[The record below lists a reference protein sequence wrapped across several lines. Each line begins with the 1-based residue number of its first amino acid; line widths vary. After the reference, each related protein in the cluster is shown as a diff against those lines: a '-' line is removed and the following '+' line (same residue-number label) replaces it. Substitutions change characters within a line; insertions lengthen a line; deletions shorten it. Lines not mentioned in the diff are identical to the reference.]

1 MPTTIRVAL
10 GERSYDIAIGRGT
23 LGEAGALVRDRLAAR
38 HAVVIVDSGVRQP
51 HGEIVSK
58 SLAASGIRSDVV
70 GVPAGEASKSVA
82 QAERLWNELVDLK
95 ADRKSIVVAVGGG
108 VIGDLAGFVA
118 ATFARGLS
126 FVQIPTTLLA
136 QVDSSVGGK
145 VGVNLPA
152 AKNIVGA
159 FWQPAGVL
167 IDLNTLA
174 TLPDREFRSG
184 LAEVVKY
191 GVILDADFFAWLEAH
206 SGELVARDPAALE
219 YVVARSCRLKA
230 DVVERDERELT
241 GLRAVLN
248 YGHTFC
254 HAIETVSGYGTYLH
268 GEAVAIGMVCASRL
282 AQQMRRVGADVT
294 TRQQTLLSRLG
305 LPTAVE
311 NLDHDLLL
319 AAMYRDKKAEHGQ
332 LRFVLPSRLGAVEVV
347 GGVAESAVRAA
358 FHS

>member
-1 MPTTIRVAL
+1 MPTSIRVAL

-23 LGEAGALVRDRLAAR
+23 LAEAGQFFLDRLSAR
-38 HAVVIVDSGVRQP
+38 HAVVISDSGVRRL
-51 HGEIVSK
+51 HGERVVQALTS
-58 SLAASGIRSDVV
+58 SGIRSDLVE
-70 GVPAGEASKSVA
+70 VPAGEASKSIA
-82 QAERLWNELVDLK
+82 QAERLWNELVSLK
-95 ADRKSIVVAVGGG
+95 ADRKSVIVAVGGG

-118 ATFARGLS
+118 ATFARGLH
-126 FVQIPTTLLA
+126 FIQVPTTLLS

-167 IDLNTLA
+167 VDLDTLS
-174 TLPDREFRSG
+174 TLPDREYRSG

-191 GVILDADFFAWLEAH
+191 GVILDPEFFAWLETHAA
-206 SGELVARDPAALE
+206 ELNARDAAALE
-219 YVVARSCRLKA
+219 HVVARSCRLKA

-254 HAIETVSGYGTYLH
+254 HAIETVGGYGTYLH

-282 AQQMRRVGADVT
+282 AERLGRIRGDVT
-294 TRQQTLLSRLG
+294 QRQLALLAKLR
-305 LPTAVE
+305 LPTAISG
-311 NLDHDLLL
+311 LDHDALL
-319 AAMYRDKKAEHGQ
+319 AAMHRDKKTEHGR

-347 GGVAESAVRAA
+347 GDVAEADVRA
-358 FHS
+358 SLSG

>member
-1 MPTTIRVAL
+1 VLIT
-10 GERSYDIAIGRGT
+10 
-23 LGEAGALVRDRLAAR
+23 
-38 HAVVIVDSGVRQP
+38 DSGVRQP
-51 HGEIVSK
+51 HGEIVGR
-58 SLAASGIRSDVV
+58 SLTASGIRSDLVE
-70 GVPAGEASKSVA
+70 VPAGEASKSVA
-82 QAERLWNELVDLK
+82 QAERLWKELIELK
-95 ADRKSIVVAVGGG
+95 SDRKTAIVAVGGG

-118 ATFARGLS
+118 ATFARGLA

-136 QVDSSVGGK
+136 HVDSSVGGK
-145 VGVNLPA
+145 VGVNLPT

-167 IDLNTLA
+167 IDLDTLA
-174 TLPDREFRSG
+174 TLPQREYRSG

-191 GVILDADFFAWLEAH
+191 GVILDADFFAYLEAH
-206 SGELVARDPAALE
+206 AAELAARDPAVLE
-219 YVVARSCRLKA
+219 HVISRSCRLKS

-282 AQQMRRVGADVT
+282 AERMGRVGADLTV
-294 TRQQTLLSRLG
+294 RQVSLLASLG
-305 LPTAVE
+305 LPTVIG
-311 NLDHDLLL
+311 NLDPDALLE
-319 AAMYRDKKAEHGQ
+319 AMQRDKKTEHGQ

-347 GGVAESAVRAA
+347 GGVDKQLVRAVLA
-358 FHS
+358 G